1 MRDLSA
7 SQFLLQRALR
17 IIPDG
22 SQTASKSPHR
32 FVAASPRYI
41 KEGHGCRVVDVDW
54 NSYIDLAMAL
64 GAVVLGYGNE
74 AVEEA
79 VVRQVRNGPLFTLPG
94 QLEVEVAEKLLE
106 HWVPWADM
114 VRFFKT
120 GSEATSAAVRVARA
134 VTDRPFVLTTHTSYH
149 GWADWAMKDPAV
161 GVPKLARQNTLRFM
175 YGALP
180 DKAKQP
186 LSLCAALI
194 MEPAGLGLPPV
205 GYLQE
210 LRRICTEHGIVLIF
224 DEILSGIRGN
234 PTDAASLG
242 VEPDLMCLGKA
253 MGNGY
258 PIAAVVGKREVM
270 EHINQA
276 EAFCSGTYGGEL
288 VSLAAAKA
296 TLEGLRNDENW
307 ARGLLHKGGKEYI
320 CSIVLALDK
329 CPGAQVRGLPERFV
343 VEFEDGRARDVFQQE
358 CMDRGVLWTGSYN
371 LALPHVT
378 DRVVFDRV
386 IEVHREAAGAVRS
399 AAEIEYRG
407 VLRGEPTKQG
417 FRRQG

>member
-94 QLEVEVAEKLLE
+94 QLEVEVAEELLE

-134 VTDRPFVLTTHTSYH
+134 VTDRPFILTTRTSYH

-161 GVPKLARQNTLRFM
+161 GVPKLARQNTLRFE
-175 YGALP
+175 YGTMP
-180 DKAKQP
+180 DRQP
-186 LSLCAALI
+186 LFHCAALI
-194 MEPAGLGLPPV
+194 MEPTGLGLPPV
-205 GYLQE
+205 GYLE
-210 LRRICTEHGIVLIF
+210 GLRRLCTEHGIVLIF

-234 PTDAASLG
+234 PTDAAHLG

-258 PIAAVVGKREVM
+258 PIAAVVGKREFM
-270 EHINQA
+270 KHMNQA

-296 TLEGLRNDENW
+296 TLQALRADEVF
-307 ARGLLHKGGKEYI
+307 ALGLLHRDCKGYI
-320 CSIVLALDK
+320 YDIVLALDK

-343 VEFEDGRARDVFQQE
+343 LEFEDSRARDVFQQE
-358 CMDRGVLWTGSYN
+358 CMDRGLLWTGSYN

-378 DRVVFDRV
+378 DGAVFDEV
-386 IEVHREAAGAVRS
+386 IRVHREAAGAVRR